1 MEKIRFWIPPVP
13 FRQFRKNGVASGI
26 RMACVLDDRL
36 FHGLRFEG
44 DMYLLT
50 PENWQEVITYGD
62 IDFLLIESI
71 YFSPGS
77 GWFMDNF
84 RQLPSLQDLKLVARF
99 AREKGIPAVFWMT
112 RGHEYHVV
120 YHGLLDHFD
129 YLFSTDPKE
138 VEMLQA
144 RGKDVDYLPPCI
156 QPAVHHPFRPCDAQ
170 TTFEL
175 NVLYDGLADLE
186 KKVEKLSVLREIQKL
201 GLSIIES
208 RRHLSPSRRLH
219 DLSEI
224 TESVLGCTT
233 RRGRILALTHAK
245 SCITFQN
252 TLSTCSEQQWM
263 SLEAA
268 GCGLPVLYQGN
279 LSGNDVRKSVVLEC
293 GDLPLDLL
301 IELLRFEED
310 PVFRDRMGQMAW
322 RQVHQHHTFS
332 HRIRQIC
339 EKLGLDFLWEEHP
352 KASVIVLANTR
363 EEAERIRSIIGQ
375 QTYPH
380 IETVVLLKTSI
391 PGLTEGQKPVA
402 DSEDFRCIEV
412 PDAMSDSEC
421 LYMGHV
427 NAKGT
432 CHFRINCEDDF
443 GPHYISDL
451 MLYGHCM
458 GVWID
463 QCFHES
469 EIMPD
474 RFKLVRGK
482 MRSVR

>member
-13 FRQFRKNGVASGI
+13 FRQFRKNGVKSGI

-44 DMYLLT
+44 EMFVLT
-50 PENWQEVITYGD
+50 PDNWQEVISYGE

-71 YFSPGS
+71 RLSACVNWFIDNPRQIFSG
-77 GWFMDNF
+77 
-84 RQLPSLQDLKLVARF
+84 QDLKQVVQH
-99 AREKGIPAVFWMT
+99 AREKGIPSVFWMT
-112 RGHEYHVV
+112 RGYEYHQV
-120 YHGLLDHFD
+120 YQGLLDHFD
-129 YLFSTDPKE
+129 YLFSTDLKE

-156 QPAVHHPFRPCDAQ
+156 QPAVHHPLRTCDVQ
-170 TTFEL
+170 PTLQL
-175 NVLYDGLADLE
+175 NVLFDGLADLE
-186 KKVEKLSVLREIQKL
+186 KKAGQLSVLREIQKL

-208 RRHLSPSRRLH
+208 RCHLPSGRLY
-219 DLSEI
+219 DLSQLK
-224 TESVLGCTT
+224 ESVLGCTT

-245 SCITFQN
+245 SCITFQK

-279 LSGNDVRKSVVLEC
+279 LSGNDLRKSIVMEC

-301 IELLRFEED
+301 IELLRFEKD

-339 EKLGLDFLWEEHP
+339 QKLKLDFLWEEYP

-363 EEAERIRSIIGQ
+363 EEAERVRSIIGQ

-380 IETVVLLKTSI
+380 IETVVLLRTRI
-391 PGLTEGQKPVA
+391 PELTEDQTLVVDA
-402 DSEDFRCIEV
+402 DNFRCIEV
-412 PDAMSDSEC
+412 AESMSDSEC
-421 LYMGHV
+421 LYVGQV

-432 CHFRINCEDDF
+432 CHFRMDCEDDY
-443 GPHYISDL
+443 GPHYVADMI
-451 MLYGHCM
+451 LYAHCM
-458 GVWID
+458 DVCVD
-463 QCFHES
+463 QCIPEPV
-469 EIMPD
+469 IPTD
-474 RFKLVRGK
+474 RFKLFGGFTE
-482 MRSVR
+482 